1 MHKNFWSSA
10 PSARKR
16 APKIVKTLTTCI
28 AFCLT
33 AGLVFGQRDQK
44 AEDLRLYGGKTI
56 VLEYPSD
63 ISQISTN
70 DPGVVDAVGVTTRE
84 ILLEA
89 KASGF
94 ATVIVW
100 TKAGDRNI
108 YNVTVDQNLEP
119 LRRLLK
125 ETFPNEDIHIQAS
138 RDSLSLTGR
147 VSSKDVA
154 DRAAVLCAPFV
165 KNVVNMLQLPA
176 APVDKQILIRV
187 KFAELDRSRETQF
200 GVNLLSTGATN
211 TIGTIGTG
219 QYPAPRP
226 TVVAGKDPATGLP
239 LQQQFT
245 ITDALNIF
253 AFRPDI
259 NLGAFIKALQAENIL
274 QILAEPN
281 LVTTNG
287 KEASF
292 LVGGEF
298 PIPVLQGGG
307 NAGAVTIQF
316 REFGIRLN
324 FNPIITESGTIKMHV
339 KPEVSSI
346 DSSNAITLSGFSI
359 PALSTRRMETDI
371 ELGPGQSFVIGG
383 LLDQRVQS
391 AFNKL
396 PGLGDIP
403 LLGQLFR
410 SRDDRKSRQEL
421 IVMVTPEITNPLNP
435 NDPKPTVT
443 TPKEF
448 MAPITQSSLQLDQF
462 KVKQPADSE
471 ADKKEKAAKKKKEK
485 KEKKDKD
492 EKDEEVASR

>member
-1 MHKNFWSSA
+1 MHIKFWSCGTWLS
-10 PSARKR
+10 
-16 APKIVKTLTTCI
+16 KIVKTLNTCI
-28 AFCLT
+28 ALCLL
-33 AGLVFGQRDQK
+33 AGLAFGQRDQK
-44 AEDLRLYGGKTI
+44 AEDLRLSGGKTI

-108 YNVTVDQNLEP
+108 YNVTVDQNLDS

-125 ETFPNEDIHIQAS
+125 ETFPNEDIHIQSS
-138 RDSLSLTGR
+138 RDSISLTGK
-147 VSSKDVA
+147 VSSREVA
-154 DRAAVLCAPFV
+154 DRAAVLVAPFG
-165 KNVVNMLQLPA
+165 KTVVNMLQMP
-176 APVDKQILIRV
+176 PPGVEKQILLRV
-187 KFAELDRSRETQF
+187 KFAELDRSKETQF

-211 TIGTIGTG
+211 TVGSIGTG
-219 QYPAPRP
+219 QFAAPRP
-226 TVVAGKDPATGLP
+226 TAVSGKDPTTGLAP
-239 LQQQFT
+239 QQTFS

-274 QILAEPN
+274 EILAEPN
-281 LVTTNG
+281 LVTTSG

-298 PIPVLQGGG
+298 PIPILQGGG

-316 REFGIRLN
+316 REFGIRLA
-324 FNPIITESGTIKMHV
+324 FNPIITENNTIKMHV

-346 DSSNAITLSGFSI
+346 DTSNAITLSGFSI
-359 PALSTRRMETDI
+359 PALSTRRVETDI
-371 ELGPGQSFVIGG
+371 ELAPGQSFVIGG
-383 LLDQRVQS
+383 LLDQRVQD

-410 SRDDRKSRQEL
+410 SRDVRKSRQEL
-421 IVMVTPEITNPLNP
+421 VILVTPEITNPMNP
-435 NDPKPTVT
+435 GDPKPAVAA
-443 TPKEF
+443 PKEF
-448 MAPITQSSLQLDQF
+448 LAPMQSSLQIEQF
-462 KVKQPADSE
+462 KVKPAAADGDS
-471 ADKKEKAAKKKKEK
+471 KKERAAKKKQEKKDKKEK
-485 KEKKDKD
+485 KEK
-492 EKDEEVASR
+492 DEELASAK

>member
-1 MHKNFWSSA
+1 MHIKFWSGGTWLS
-10 PSARKR
+10 
-16 APKIVKTLTTCI
+16 KIVKTLNTCI
-28 AFCLT
+28 AFCLL
-33 AGLVFGQRDQK
+33 AGLAFGQRDQR

-63 ISQISTN
+63 VSQISTN

-108 YNVTVDQNLEP
+108 YNVTVDQNLDP

-125 ETFPNEDIHIQAS
+125 ETFPNEDIHIQSS

-147 VSSKDVA
+147 VSSKEVA
-154 DRAAVLCAPFV
+154 DRAAVLVAPFV
-165 KNVVNMLQLPA
+165 KNVVNMLQMP
-176 APVDKQILIRV
+176 PPGVDKQILIRV
-187 KFAELDRSRETQF
+187 KFAELDRSKETQF
-200 GVNLLSTGATN
+200 GVNLVSTGAAN

-219 QYPAPRP
+219 QFASPRP
-226 TVVAGKDPATGLP
+226 STVAGKDPTTGLP
-239 LQQQFT
+239 AQQSFS

-274 QILAEPN
+274 EILAEPN
-281 LVTTNG
+281 LVTTSG

-298 PIPVLQGGG
+298 PIPILQGGG

-316 REFGIRLN
+316 REFGIRLG
-324 FNPIITESGTIKMHV
+324 FNPFITENNTIKMHV

-346 DSSNAITLSGFSI
+346 DTSNAITLSGFSI
-359 PALSTRRMETDI
+359 PALSTRRVETDI
-371 ELGPGQSFVIGG
+371 ELAPGQSFVIGG
-383 LLDQRVQS
+383 LLDQRVQA

-421 IVMVTPEITNPLNP
+421 VILVTPEITNPLNP
-435 NDPKPTVT
+435 GDVKPVVA

-448 MAPITQSSLQLDQF
+448 LAPMQSSLQIEQF
-462 KVKQPADSE
+462 KAKPAVPGTDGDSKKERAAKKKQEKKDKK
-471 ADKKEKAAKKKKEK
+471 DKKEK
-485 KEKKDKD
+485 
-492 EKDEEVASR
+492 DEELASR